1 MQCFNKPNLA
11 LCAYERERERDRERV
26 PSASANLVG
35 GLVRLLLRKNDTGQ
49 GGIIAG
55 FLVIL
60 VEIVG
65 AR

>member
-11 LCAYERERERDRERV
+11 LCAFERERERV
-26 PSASANLVG
+26 PSASAILVG